1 MDIKNLEAQVL
12 KLAPQDR
19 AELATKLLE
28 SLEESPDPEHE
39 SEHKQ
44 RWIEEIKRRDAEF
57 EENPDI
63 GIPADEVFREVR
75 KRLIK

>member
-1 MDIKNLEAQVL
+1 MDIKTLEAEAL
-12 KLAPQDR
+12 KLDPQAR

-28 SLEESPDPEHE
+28 SLEESPEPEREGEHE
-39 SEHKQ
+39 Q

-63 GIPADEVFREVR
+63 GIPADEVFREAR
-75 KRLIK
+75 ARLIR